1 MVSVYVSYAW
11 KDEEQNPL
19 VDKLGAVCR
28 ARGIDLVRDIAHVG
42 YGRSIRE
49 FMDRLAAAGHVVL
62 VLSDTYFRSD
72 YCMYELRGIYEHQ
85 DFRKRVHPIVLSG
98 TRLHKPKDRI
108 PWIAHWIK
116 EKKELE
122 EALETLEDPKHTLEL
137 RKSLEDYADF
147 HRLMD
152 QLTCILADMN
162 TLTEDVHRDTDFA
175 ALLDRIA
182 PVKDDFRRRIIDEV
196 RHILACNAPL
206 SKALQ
211 GRLHDSVAAPVSDLA
226 EALCSARPEQAIST
240 LLFPATLACLKSLD
254 AQASEFANAWTS
266 AKSVLAWL
274 TLFAVDAQAVG
285 IEQRQALAAGKL
297 VFEIPV
303 STPLGVEIVSS
314 RHREMA
320 PQLRVAKSNV
330 LGAGAIEQPRY
341 ESGWSENAPLENLLL
356 EIWIC
361 VFPEESRTQLSLADR
376 RKLKATLRVRR
387 EQETFHHY
395 IAVPAD
401 QAKPLALPAFYQRLQ
416 EVLPDLSLIFFH
428 GDGEASALLVS
439 DEYYFMALIH
449 QFLTLPDLLAKRR

>member
-11 KDEEQNPL
+11 KDEEQHRL
-19 VDKLGAVCR
+19 VDRLGAACQ
-28 ARGIDLVRDIAHVG
+28 ARGIDFVRDTSHVG
-42 YGRSIRE
+42 YGGSIRE

-62 VLSDTYFRSD
+62 VLSDTYFRSE

-85 DFRKRVHPIVLSG
+85 NFRKRVHPIVLSG

-108 PWIAHWIK
+108 TWIAHWIK

-122 EALETLEDPKHTLEL
+122 EELEALEDPKHTLEL

-152 QLTCILADMN
+152 QLTSLLADMN

-182 PVKDDFRRRIIDEV
+182 PVDDDFRRRIIDEV
-196 RHILACNAPL
+196 HHTLAHNAHL

-211 GRLHDSVAAPVSDLA
+211 GRLHDSLAASVSDLA
-226 EALCSARPEQAIST
+226 EAFCAPPPDQAIST

-254 AQASEFANAWTS
+254 AQSSDFADAWTT

-274 TLFAVDAQAVG
+274 TLLAVDARSVG
-285 IEQRQALAAGKL
+285 VEQRQALAAGRL
-297 VFEIPV
+297 VFEIAV

-341 ESGWSENAPLENLLL
+341 ESGWSEDAPLENLLL
-356 EIWIC
+356 EIWSC
-361 VFPEESRTQLSLADR
+361 VFPEESRTQLSISDR
-376 RKLKATLRVRR
+376 RKLQATLRVRR
-387 EQETFHHY
+387 EQATFHHY

-401 QAKPLALPAFYQRLQ
+401 QAKPLALSAFYQRLLAI
-416 EVLPDLSLIFFH
+416 LPDLSLIFFH
-428 GDGEASALLVS
+428 GDDEASALLVS

-449 QFLTLPDLLAKRR
+449 QFLTIPDLLAKKR